1 MAKCEELLKK
11 SQLLAEQIA
20 ELTIIHNHDK
30 TPPAYL
36 QGDNTANSIS
46 F

>member
-11 SQLLAEQIA
+11 SQLLTEQIA

-30 TPPAYL
+30 IPPTCL
-36 QGDNTANSIS
+36 EGDNTANSI
-46 F
+46 FL